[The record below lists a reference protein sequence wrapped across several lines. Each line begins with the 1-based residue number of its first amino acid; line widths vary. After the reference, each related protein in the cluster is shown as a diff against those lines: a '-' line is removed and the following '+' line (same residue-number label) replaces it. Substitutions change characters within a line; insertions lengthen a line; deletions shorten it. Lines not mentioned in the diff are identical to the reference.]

1 MTGTTLN
8 SAIMLLVVGNALAVL
23 SDVAMKMMGADAPIF
38 QFILMRTIL
47 TVAVLL
53 PFSRQF
59 SWRSLPDGFGIHL
72 IRAFLS
78 LMGVFCMVVALTTL
92 PLATANAI
100 FYLAPLL
107 VMLFA
112 WLGFR
117 ERLTLLSISAVFS
130 GLVGTLVI
138 LQPLNF
144 GWGALAALGGALSMA
159 LNAVMVRLLPTNQG
173 SVQQLFINAL
183 LMLPL
188 ATVLFVFEWQTASTP
203 AIQPELVVFALS
215 SGVLILCYNW
225 TVLLAYRHVAAN
237 AVTSAEYTGLIWAI
251 LIGWLAFAETPGL
264 GFLIGSAMIVLP
276 LVILSFRQHKYPSY

>member
-1 MTGTTLN
+1 MTGNTLH
-8 SAIMLLVVGNALAVL
+8 SAIILLIVGNALAVL
-23 SDVAMKMMGADAPIF
+23 SDVTIKIMGADAPVF
-38 QFILMRTIL
+38 QFIFLRTVL
-47 TVAVLL
+47 TTAVLL
-53 PFSRQF
+53 PFVRDF
-59 SWRSLPDGFGIHL
+59 SWRSLPSGFGIHL

-92 PLATANAI
+92 PLATANAV

-112 WLGFR
+112 WLGFA
-117 ERLTLLSISAVFS
+117 ERLTLLSISAVTS
-130 GLVGTLVI
+130 GLIGTLVI

-144 GWGALAALGGALSMA
+144 GWGALAALGSALSMA
-159 LNAVMVRLLPTNQG
+159 LNAVLVRLLPAGQ
-173 SVQQLFINAL
+173 SAVEQLLINAL

-188 ATVLFVFEWQTASTP
+188 SAILFAVEWQTTTSRL
-203 AIQPELVVFALS
+203 QPELTGFALA

-251 LIGWLAFAETPGL
+251 LIGWLAFNEAPGMS
-264 GFLIGSAMIVLP
+264 FLLGSAMIVLP
-276 LVILSFRQHKYPSY
+276 LVALSFYQHKHLP

>member
-1 MTGTTLN
+1 MTGKTLG

-23 SDVAMKMMGADAPIF
+23 SDVAVKMMGADAPIF
-38 QFILMRTIL
+38 QFILMRTAL
-47 TVAVLL
+47 TFAVLL
-53 PFSRQF
+53 PFSRQI

-112 WLGFR
+112 WLGFK
-117 ERLTLLSISAVFS
+117 ERLTLLSISAVAS
-130 GLVGTLVI
+130 GLIGTLVI

-144 GWGALAALGGALSMA
+144 GWGALAALGGALSLA
-159 LNAVMVRLLPTNQG
+159 LNAVLVRLLPANQS
-173 SVQQLFINAL
+173 SVQQLFINAT

-188 ATVLFVFEWQTASTP
+188 ATLLFLFEWQTTSNPGLRPDLA
-203 AIQPELVVFALS
+203 VFALS

-264 GFLIGSAMIVLP
+264 GFLMGSAMIVLP
-276 LVILSFRQHKYPSY
+276 LVILSLRQHKQIPL

>member
-203 AIQPELVVFALS
+203 AIQPELAVFALS